1 MLIEAPCRLGEK
13 FTHHRSYSNPKE
25 QYLLGIDL
33 SIWHCNIDGVTL
45 LGGPYKKGT
54 VDFFE
59 RKDMDALPIS
69 FEETVGQRS
78 WAWNRGRSGNYE
90 GFGYAGKPGGRSACL
105 IWTVTPAWSERMCW
119 TSSLP
124 QFCQRCR

>member
-69 FEETVGQRS
+69 FEVPERLV
-78 WAWNRGRSGNYE
+78 E
-90 GFGYAGKPGGRSACL
+90 GDCRPEELGMEPGSSACL

>member
-54 VDFFE
+54 VDF
-59 RKDMDALPIS
+59 
-69 FEETVGQRS
+69 
-78 WAWNRGRSGNYE
+78 
-90 GFGYAGKPGGRSACL
+90 
-105 IWTVTPAWSERMCW
+105 
-119 TSSLP
+119 
-124 QFCQRCR
+124 

>member
-45 LGGPYKKGT
+45 LGGPYEKGT

-69 FEETVGQRS
+69 FEVPERWWKETVG
-78 WAWNRGRSGNYE
+78 RGAGHGTGEEVERTRDSAM
-90 GFGYAGKPGGRSACL
+90 AGKPGWVGSA
-105 IWTVTPAWSERMCW
+105 V
-119 TSSLP
+119 
-124 QFCQRCR
+124 

>member
-69 FEETVGQRS
+69 FEVPERLVEGESDGFHLRGETIWRDQFCSTPPWCVPSRRAERPS
-78 WAWNRGRSGNYE
+78 
-90 GFGYAGKPGGRSACL
+90 PGG
-105 IWTVTPAWSERMCW
+105 
-119 TSSLP
+119 
-124 QFCQRCR
+124 Q

>member
-69 FEETVGQRS
+69 FEVPERLARGAGHGTGEEVETTRDSAMRGNRVGVQ
-78 WAWNRGRSGNYE
+78 
-90 GFGYAGKPGGRSACL
+90 P
-105 IWTVTPAWSERMCW
+105 V
-119 TSSLP
+119 
-124 QFCQRCR
+124 

>member
-54 VDFFE
+54 C
-59 RKDMDALPIS
+59 RNGWWK
-69 FEETVGQRS
+69 ETVGQRS

-124 QFCQRCR
+124 QFCQRCRWI

>member
-45 LGGPYKKGT
+45 LGGP
-54 VDFFE
+54 
-59 RKDMDALPIS
+59 
-69 FEETVGQRS
+69 
-78 WAWNRGRSGNYE
+78 
-90 GFGYAGKPGGRSACL
+90 
-105 IWTVTPAWSERMCW
+105 
-119 TSSLP
+119 
-124 QFCQRCR
+124 